1 MDKKKLTPG
10 QIAEAEQDA
19 KDPSHEKYPDQVTG
33 DEAPSGKKPPSHPAA
48 GETKK

>member
-19 KDPSHEKYPDQVTG
+19 KDPSHEKYPDQVT
-33 DEAPSGKKPPSHPAA
+33 DNKPQPGKERASHPEAD
-48 GETKK
+48 EPKK